1 MQCEYN
7 IGKKESRDIP
17 YENCIQQGD
26 NMAPILFL
34 FVMQAVMEMLEQTL
48 ITTKPEYCYFPNNKG
63 FLTRQRTASNRTPF
77 QLNNLTF
84 VDDGAFIF
92 QNRSGIKTGAQTI
105 YSHFECFSLQ
115 IHI

>member
-34 FVMQAVMEMLEQTL
+34 FVMQAIMEMLKQML
-48 ITTKPEYCYFPNNKG
+48 ITTKPEYRYFPNHWTKN
-63 FLTRQRTASNRTPF
+63 S
-77 QLNNLTF
+77 
-84 VDDGAFIF
+84 
-92 QNRSGIKTGAQTI
+92 IKWN
-105 YSHFECFSLQ
+105 SFSTQQSTLC
-115 IHI
+115 